1 MGDAPPTSWRVAN
14 ARRSRV
20 ADAVATGTDPAVLV
34 VVFLAVVAVRFS
46 SSLWWAAAW
55 AVLAALFCVGLP

>member
-1 MGDAPPTSWRVAN
+1 
-14 ARRSRV
+14 V